1 MVNIVTG
8 TNLTTEKINNLF
20 EKIKKS
26 YRKKTKIQSPAFD
39 NEPIHINT
47 HFWKHLKFQKNRRE
61 RSLKDIHSRLISI
74 DIMLHILKTSF
85 YYQDYFK
92 GKDKNNI
99 IHYWTILAIYNDIR
113 YCIVIRKIGKQG
125 NRHLYS
131 IIPNWKG
138 YIPREEANR
147 QYVLIK

>member
-1 MVNIVTG
+1 M
-8 TNLTTEKINNLF
+8 F
-20 EKIKKS
+20 
-26 YRKKTKIQSPAFD
+26 
-39 NEPIHINT
+39 
-47 HFWKHLKFQKNRRE
+47 
-61 RSLKDIHSRLISI
+61 
-74 DIMLHILKTSF
+74 HILKTSF

-99 IHYWTILAIYNDIR
+99 IHYWTILATYNDIR

-147 QYVLIK
+147 QFVKIQ